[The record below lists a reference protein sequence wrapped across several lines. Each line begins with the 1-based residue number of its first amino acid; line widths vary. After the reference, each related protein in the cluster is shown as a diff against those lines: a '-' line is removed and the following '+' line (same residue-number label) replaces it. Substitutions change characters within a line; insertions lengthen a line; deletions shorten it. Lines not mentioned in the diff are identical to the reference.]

1 MVDLVV
7 VEVVVM
13 QDVAELTG
21 VKGGAATDIATV
33 AMAVCWRRGDQ
44 TLDCGLYRQTVYPAV
59 KQYAG
64 GRGEPLSWWAGRSDH
79 GFGPIQIDCISC

>member
-21 VKGGAATDIATV
+21 VKGGAATDIAKSEGVTV
-33 AMAVCWRRGDQ
+33 AMAV
-44 TLDCGLYRQTVYPAV
+44 
-59 KQYAG
+59 
-64 GRGEPLSWWAGRSDH
+64 
-79 GFGPIQIDCISC
+79 

>member
-21 VKGGAATDIATV
+21 VKGGAATDIAK
-33 AMAVCWRRGDQ
+33 RGAIVSI
-44 TLDCGLYRQTVYPAV
+44 RSE
-59 KQYAG
+59 K
-64 GRGEPLSWWAGRSDH
+64 PLSL
-79 GFGPIQIDCISC
+79 SC

>member
-33 AMAVCWRRGDQ
+33 AMAVCWRQ
-44 TLDCGLYRQTVYPAV
+44 E
-59 KQYAG
+59 G
-64 GRGEPLSWWAGRSDH
+64 GENR
-79 GFGPIQIDCISC
+79 

>member
-13 QDVAELTG
+13 QGVAELTG
-21 VKGGAATDIATV
+21 VKGGAATDIVKSEGVTV

-64 GRGEPLSWWAGRSDH
+64 G
-79 GFGPIQIDCISC
+79 